1 MKGER
6 LERQQRDQST
16 KVIGLG
22 DWARRNVE
30 RNNQVTNTKAD
41 KIVASP
47 VHQPSRFSLET
58 RSEYDTRKNPQGIVP
73 TLLNTIKAISDLEL
87 DCRYDVFHD
96 KMIVNGHA
104 LPTIDGIDD
113 LCLVLRSTIAERF
126 GFEPGQE
133 MVLHAVRRK
142 CLEHRFDPVVNYL
155 SGLRWDGVR
164 RLDTMLPV
172 YFKAEDNP
180 LNRAIGRKMMVA
192 AVRRVMKPGCKFDYI
207 VVMDT
212 SEQGKKKSTSV
223 EVLAG
228 SDNFSDA
235 GILDCDEK
243 TQMELIQ
250 GVWIYEIGELSG
262 MGRADVNKVKMFASR
277 KVDRA
282 RPAYGRHRID
292 RPRRCIFI
300 GSTNDDEYLKDTT
313 GNRRF
318 WPFTP
323 GDIDVEALRRDRD
336 QLWAEAVSIEAS
348 GEELFIPEELWPEVQ
363 ERQQSRMSSHPWE
376 DRLLNLTAIPGATVL
391 RVTNESGEEEW
402 RVGSDYILTT
412 LLSIPVD
419 RLNEGHAKTLKG
431 VMRKLGW
438 TGPTKLR
445 LGGTAVRGYRKL
457 CKE

>member
-1 MKGER
+1 
-6 LERQQRDQST
+6 
-16 KVIGLG
+16 
-22 DWARRNVE
+22 
-30 RNNQVTNTKAD
+30 
-41 KIVASP
+41 
-47 VHQPSRFSLET
+47 
-58 RSEYDTRKNPQGIVP
+58 
-73 TLLNTIKAISDLEL
+73 
-87 DCRYDVFHD
+87 
-96 KMIVNGHA
+96 
-104 LPTIDGIDD
+104 
-113 LCLVLRSTIAERF
+113 
-126 GFEPGQE
+126 
-133 MVLHAVRRK
+133 
-142 CLEHRFDPVVNYL
+142 
-155 SGLRWDGVR
+155 
-164 RLDTMLPV
+164 
-172 YFKAEDNP
+172 
-180 LNRAIGRKMMVA
+180 
-192 AVRRVMKPGCKFDYI
+192 
-207 VVMDT
+207 
-212 SEQGKKKSTSV
+212 
-223 EVLAG
+223 
-228 SDNFSDA
+228 
-235 GILDCDEK
+235 
-243 TQMELIQ
+243 
-250 GVWIYEIGELSG
+250 

-376 DRLLNLTAIPGATVL
+376 DRLLNLTAIHGATVL

-412 LLSIPVD
+412 LLNIPVD

-445 LGGTAVRGYRKL
+445 IWRHGGSGISQIMQGMIVCPSTFDGVPRSTKIRGTAITPKSIHPDYKHMEHVEQEVLRCFIGISSFHAFPGDGPPDMNHRWRFQTCVQL
-457 CKE
+457 V